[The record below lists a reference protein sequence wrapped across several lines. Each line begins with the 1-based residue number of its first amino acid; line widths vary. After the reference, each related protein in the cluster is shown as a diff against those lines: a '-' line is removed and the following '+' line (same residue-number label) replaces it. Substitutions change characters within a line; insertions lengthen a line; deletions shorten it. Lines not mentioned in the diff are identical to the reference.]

1 MKTILQSAIAV
12 SLLLAAPVRAQDVSQ
27 FAGLLAAGT
36 EGFGQSV
43 GEAMTAGS
51 SVFVTATGRAE
62 LPGPIADAY
71 LVNIE
76 GKSASAVEAARLRDQ
91 RLQVARDAAQRFGVE
106 VEPGSASFSREID
119 QEAQAKRN
127 AERMAERAAHPG
139 VAVPFTFDEDA
150 PRVFVARIGVRFR
163 TADPKRLPPFLDAL
177 TAAGVDN
184 VSGTLGAGGL
194 PFLHSSEVLGFG
206 SLDRIDPALWD
217 KASRN
222 AVAEARRQAELLAAA
237 GGRQLGDVKQVMLL
251 TRSVQGG
258 AASVTVAARFAF
270 AK

>member
-1 MKTILQSAIAV
+1 MKSILGGVIAV
-12 SLLLAAPVRAQDVSQ
+12 GLLCAAPASAQDTTQ

-36 EGFGQSV
+36 EGFGQSI
-43 GEAMTAGS
+43 GEAMVGGS
-51 SVFVTATGRAE
+51 SIFVTATGRAE

-91 RLQVARDAAQRFGVE
+91 RLQVARDAAKRFGVD
-106 VEPGSASFSREID
+106 VEPGSASFSREVD

-127 AERMAERAAHPG
+127 AERMAAHAANPSS
-139 VAVPFTFDEDA
+139 PMPDFSQEDA
-150 PRVFVARIGVRFR
+150 PRVFVARTGVRFR
-163 TADPKRLPPFLDAL
+163 TSDPKRLPPFLDAL
-177 TAAGVDN
+177 TAAGVDS

-194 PFLHSSEVLGFG
+194 PFLRSSEVLGFG
-206 SLDRIDPALWD
+206 SLEAVDPALWD
-217 KASRN
+217 KAERA

-237 GGRQLGDVKQVMLL
+237 GGRPLGEVKQVMLL
-251 TRSVQGG
+251 TRSLQGG
-258 AASVTVAARFAF
+258 AASVTIAARFSF